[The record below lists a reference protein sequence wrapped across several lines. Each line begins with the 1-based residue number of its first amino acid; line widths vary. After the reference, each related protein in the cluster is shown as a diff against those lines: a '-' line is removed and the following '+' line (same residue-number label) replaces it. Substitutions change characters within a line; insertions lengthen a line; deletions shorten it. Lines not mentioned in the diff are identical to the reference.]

1 MRWLALVSLLGS
13 LAASCVSHT
22 SSDLVGTMSLT
33 LDATPIH
40 ASSPS
45 DKLRAQIDDDG
56 ISCKLDVSVTSA
68 GHSIL
73 SITTY
78 QDELGTLLQAGSA
91 DITASDHLDRSLVTN
106 GASVYVTP
114 NAAESWFSRSGILR
128 VSALPAPKG
137 SLAIQFDVTMTDGTN
152 ATRKLTGSLEATYVG
167 VVSTK
172 DKRACPQLAAYPG
185 GMVF

>member
-1 MRWLALVSLLGS
+1 MRWLTPISLLAS
-13 LAASCVSHT
+13 LAAGCVSHT
-22 SSDLVGTMSLT
+22 SSDLVGTMALM
-33 LDATPIH
+33 LDATPIR

-45 DKLRAQIDDDG
+45 EKLRAQIDDDG
-56 ISCKLDVSVTSA
+56 TSCKLDVSVTSS
-68 GHSIL
+68 GRSIL

-78 QDELGTLLQAGSA
+78 QDELGALLQGGSA
-91 DITASDHLDRSLVTN
+91 DIVASDHLDRSLVIN
-106 GASVYVTP
+106 GASVYLTP
-114 NAAESWFSRSGILR
+114 SSAETWSSKSGTVR

-137 SLAIQFDVTMTDGTN
+137 SLAIQFDVTMADRTS
-152 ATRKLTGSLEATYVG
+152 ATRKLTGNLEATYLG